1 LVISYRKTG
10 KKSRKKSKGNKMKNI
25 VKKKKVSFKYAL
37 FWVLGI
43 IGAIL
48 AGYFLFVGSKV

>member
-1 LVISYRKTG
+1 
-10 KKSRKKSKGNKMKNI
+10 MKNI